1 MKEATK
7 KRDFEKVVQLRG
19 RYDIKQLLTPTF
31 IFWSKVT
38 RKKRYFMLCRFSAF
52 QCYDCYWLRN
62 ETPLPQ
68 PISSDAFPRLLLAAR
83 YFLSQSVRTHFPR
96 LVLAARI
103 FPNSWDW
110 SFSLCVVLSI
120 AKYICVIVIF
130 RTFKSNIEIFKVLRK
145 VEPPASSE
153 CDLSGECKVCH
164 SLLCPP
170 TPLLLPGWSLNGRT

>member
-19 RYDIKQLLTPTF
+19 RYDIKQLLTSTF

-38 RKKRYFMLCRFSAF
+38 RKKSHTLCRISAF
-52 QCYDCYWLRN
+52 QCYDCYWLQN

-83 YFLSQSVRTHFPR
+83 YFLSQSVCTHFPR

-170 TPLLLPGWSLNGRT
+170 TPLLFPGWFLNGRI